1 MLSRHL
7 QYRSQRLLQRQQSR
21 CHSLSS
27 IFGLS
32 DFDERVQWRIPWDFD
47 PFLVSGVAISFDGT
61 LWVESWRLGQLE
73 DCFECGTLFEARDL
87 AAQEVPNYL
96 SWRLRHTG
104 SSGRTADVYL
114 PREPGALSGAEAVI
128 AIRESDSAV
137 LPALVLSGE
146 RAFSQR
152 VRTAADMLFWAKPMA
167 PVPIELSEQ
176 QLADG
181 FVHVGTV
188 RDCGHLA
195 LAPDA
200 LRRLSADVH
209 RAT

>member
-7 QYRSQRLLQRQQSR
+7 QYRSQRLLQRQQARS
-21 CHSLSS
+21 HSLSS

-32 DFDERVQWRIPWDFD
+32 DFDERMQWRVPWDFD
-47 PFLVSGVAISFDGT
+47 FHLVSGVTISFDGS
-61 LWVESWRLGQLE
+61 LWVESWRLGTLE
-73 DCFECGTLFEARDL
+73 DCFECGSLTEARDL
-87 AAQEVPNYL
+87 AVQEVPNYL
-96 SWRLRHTG
+96 LWRLRHTG

-114 PREPGALSGAEAVI
+114 PRDPVALSGAEAVI
-128 AIRESDSAV
+128 AIKESDSAV
-137 LPALVLSGE
+137 RPALVLSGE
-146 RAFSQR
+146 RAFSLR

-167 PVPIELSEQ
+167 PVQLDLSEQ

-181 FVHVGTV
+181 FVQIGTV

-200 LRRLSADVH
+200 LRMLPAEAP

>member
-1 MLSRHL
+1 MLSRHP

-47 PFLVSGVAISFDGT
+47 PFLLSGVTISFDGT
-61 LWVESWRLGQLE
+61 LWVETWRLGTLE
-73 DCFECGTLFEARDL
+73 DCFDCKSLAEARDL
-87 AAQEVPNYL
+87 AVQEVPSYL
-96 SWRLRHTG
+96 AWRLRHTG

-114 PREPGALSGAEAVI
+114 PREPGALCGAEAVI
-128 AIRESDSAV
+128 AIKESDSAV
-137 LPALVLSGE
+137 MAALVLAGE

-152 VRTAADMLFWAKPMA
+152 VRTAADMLFWARPTA
-167 PVPIELSEQ
+167 PAQIDLSQQ
-176 QLADG
+176 QLSDG

-200 LRRLSADVH
+200 LRLLSADAP

>member
-7 QYRSQRLLQRQQSR
+7 QYRSQRLLQRQQAR
-21 CHSLSS
+21 THSLSS

-32 DFDERVQWRIPWDFD
+32 DFDERMQWRIPWDFD
-47 PFLVSGVAISFDGT
+47 THLVSGVTISFDGS
-61 LWVESWRLGQLE
+61 LWVESWRLGALD
-73 DCFECGTLFEARDL
+73 DCFQCGSLTQARDL
-87 AAQEVPNYL
+87 AVQEVPNYL

-114 PREPGALSGAEAVI
+114 PRDPVALSGAEAVI
-128 AIRESDSAV
+128 AIKESDNAV
-137 LPALVLSGE
+137 RPALVPPGE

-167 PVPIELSEQ
+167 PVQIDLSEQ

-200 LRRLSADVH
+200 LRLLSGDAP
-209 RAT
+209 RSA